1 MLRKDLYTSI
11 KNLISHDSMHL
22 RSIQS
27 SLSRAAFLCIFLLV
41 HQQTTAQEIS
51 LDPVTVT
58 SSLTEKRASQTGR
71 NIAVIKGEYFQN
83 LPVNSI
89 DELLRYVPGVEI
101 QARGPMGSQSDIVLR
116 GGTFQQVLVILDG
129 LRLNDPNTGHFNSY
143 IPVAASEIDRIEVLK
158 GASSAIYG
166 SDAVGGVIHV
176 ITKAFSARLQTE
188 DQPENLHKTT
198 VHAAVTGGQYGLV
211 NVNAGAFVQR
221 NKLAVSGGLITN
233 NATGIQQRGIKG
245 YFNNNTASL
254 SLNYAISPN
263 WEAAVRSSYD
273 HRDFAAQNFYTVIK
287 SDTASEIV
295 KTSWNQMRVAY
306 KKNNTNV
313 SFSGGYKSVIDQYE
327 FNPHSIANNSK
338 SQLWQGLL
346 TWQQALS
353 RHTSFISGIN
363 YQNRKI
369 SSNDRGNHAINQ
381 LASFVSLSQNIGENF
396 TVSPSVRLD
405 WRENIGTELVPQV
418 NLSYKKGSWQLRG
431 SAGKTIRDADFT
443 ERFNNYNKAIVT
455 GGNVG
460 NPDLSAEKSFS
471 YEAGADW
478 FLTKSNIT
486 QLKISGTFFQR
497 LQNDLID
504 YVITPYAD
512 MPRKDNLS
520 LTGTFGLARNIAKVN
535 TTGLELDVQL
545 VNTFNENQKLI
556 LNSGLTWLD
565 SNSGEETSSFYI
577 SSHAKF
583 LTNFSAI
590 YQHSAFSFSING
602 VYKIRAAR
610 EASAIEAS
618 ISRSYFVLNARA
630 EYAFYSR
637 KLAVFIQADNA
648 FDTKYSDLLGSRMP
662 GRWLMGGLKFSFS
675 N

>member
-1 MLRKDLYTSI
+1 MRI
-11 KNLISHDSMHL
+11 P
-22 RSIQS
+22 SIQS
-27 SLSRAAFLCIFLLV
+27 VFIKISFSGIFLLIC
-41 HQQTTAQEIS
+41 HLAAAQEIA

-71 NIAVIKGEYFQN
+71 NIAVIKGEYFRN

-143 IPVAASEIDRIEVLK
+143 IPVSASEIERIEVLK

-176 ITKAFSARLQTE
+176 ITKTFAARMQA
-188 DQPENLHKTT
+188 ENPQENIQKTT
-198 VHAAVTGGQYGLV
+198 VNAAVTGGEYGLF
-211 NVNAGAFVQR
+211 NVNAGAFIQR

-233 NATGIQQRGIKG
+233 NASGVQQRGIKG

-273 HRDFAAQNFYTVIK
+273 HRDFAAQNFYTVIR

-295 KTSWNQMRVAY
+295 KTSWNQFRVAY
-306 KKNNTNV
+306 KKNKTTI
-313 SFSGGYKSVIDQYE
+313 SFSGGYKLVNDQYS
-327 FNPHSIANNSK
+327 FNPHAIANSSK

-346 TWQQALS
+346 MWQQTLS
-353 RHTSFISGIN
+353 RHTSLISGIN

-381 LASFVSLSQNIGENF
+381 LAPFVSLSQNIGENV

-405 WRENIGTELVPQV
+405 WRENIGSEFVPQMNV
-418 NLSYKKGSWQLRG
+418 SYKKGSWQLRG

-443 ERFNNYNKAIVT
+443 ERFNNYNKAVVT

-460 NPDLSAEKSFS
+460 NPNLKAEKSFS

-478 FLTKSNIT
+478 FLTKNNAT

-504 YVITPYAD
+504 YVITPYAQ

-520 LTGTFGLARNIAKVN
+520 PTGTFGLARNIANVN
-535 TTGLELDVQL
+535 TTGLELDFQL
-545 VNTFNENQKLI
+545 VNAFTENRKLI

-565 SNSGEETSSFYI
+565 SKSGKLVTSFYV
-577 SSHAKF
+577 SSHARF

-590 YQHSAFSFSING
+590 YQHSNFSLSVNG
-602 VYKIRAAR
+602 IYKARAAR
-610 EASAIEAS
+610 EAAAIEAT
-618 ISRSYFVLNARA
+618 ISKQYFVLNARA

-637 KLAVFIQADNA
+637 KLAVFVQADNA
-648 FDTKYSDLLGSRMP
+648 FDTQYSDLLGSRMP
-662 GRWLMGGLKFSFS
+662 GRWLMGGLKFGID
-675 N
+675 

>member
-1 MLRKDLYTSI
+1 MH
-11 KNLISHDSMHL
+11 ISV
-22 RSIQS
+22 
-27 SLSRAAFLCIFLLV
+27 LSKIFFFCIFLLGCQKAV
-41 HQQTTAQEIS
+41 AQEIS

-58 SSLTEKRASQTGR
+58 SSITEKRASQTGR
-71 NIAVIKGEYFQN
+71 NIAVIKGEYFQD

-89 DELLRYVPGVEI
+89 DELLRYVPGVEM

-176 ITKAFSARLQTE
+176 ITKTFSARLHA
-188 DQPENLHKTT
+188 ENPQENIRKTT
-198 VHAAVTGGQYGLV
+198 VNAAVTGGQYGLF
-211 NVNAGAFVQR
+211 NVNAGAFIQR
-221 NKLAVSGGLITN
+221 NKLALSGGLITN
-233 NATGIQQRGIKG
+233 NASGVQQRGIKG

-254 SLNYAISPN
+254 SLSYAISPN

-295 KTSWNQMRVAY
+295 KTSWNQFRIGY
-306 KKNNTNV
+306 KKSSTNV
-313 SFSGGYKSVIDQYE
+313 SFSGGYKAVNDRYQ
-327 FNPHSIANNSK
+327 FNPHAIANNSK

-346 TWQQALS
+346 TWQQTLS
-353 RHTSFISGIN
+353 QHTSLISGIN

-369 SSNDRGNHAINQ
+369 SSNDRGNHTINQ
-381 LASFVSLSQNIGENF
+381 LAPFVSLSQNIGENV

-405 WRENIGTELVPQV
+405 WRENIGTELVPQINV
-418 NLSYKKGSWQLRG
+418 SYKKGSWQLRG

-478 FLTKSNIT
+478 FLTKSNAT

-504 YVITPYAD
+504 YVITPYAQ

-520 LTGTFGLARNIAKVN
+520 PTGTFGLARNIANVN
-535 TTGLELDVQL
+535 TTGLELDMQL
-545 VNTFNENQKLI
+545 VNAFSENRKLI

-565 SNSGEETSSFYI
+565 SESGEAVTSFYI

-590 YQHSAFSFSING
+590 YQHSNFSFSING
-602 VYKIRAAR
+602 IYKARAAR
-610 EASAIEAS
+610 EASAIEAA
-618 ISRSYFVLNARA
+618 ITKEYFVLNARA

-637 KLAVFIQADNA
+637 KLAAFVQADNA
-648 FDTKYSDLLGSRMP
+648 FDTQYSDLLGSRMP
-662 GRWLMGGLKFSFS
+662 GRWLMGGLKFSID
-675 N
+675 